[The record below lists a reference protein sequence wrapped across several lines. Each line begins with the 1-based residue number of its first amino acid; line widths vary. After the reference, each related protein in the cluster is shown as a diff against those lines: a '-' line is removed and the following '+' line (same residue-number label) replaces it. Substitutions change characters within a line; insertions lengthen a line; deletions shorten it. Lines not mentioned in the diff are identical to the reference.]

1 MNPIIRKHAEVL
13 LKYSIDLK
21 KGESILITGEVATL
35 PLIRECYAVALE
47 LGGHPITRI
56 SDPTIG
62 ELAMKLASDEQLK
75 YIQPSTKS
83 LYESIDAFI
92 SVMGTSNTRNM
103 SNIPAER
110 MRLSSQARAPLTKI
124 YFERMKTGSLR
135 WCGTLFPTLGN
146 AQEASMSITDYEEFV
161 FGACKLLEDD
171 PIALW
176 KEVDQQQERICKIM
190 DTKKTLHIKSK
201 DTDLRMK
208 IGGRKWVNCSGR
220 VNFPDGEVFTG
231 PIEDSV
237 EGHIRFSFPGI
248 FSGRAI
254 EDIQLTFEKGK
265 VVKATASKGE
275 DLLLQLLDT
284 DPGARFVGEIA
295 VGTNYN
301 IQRFTRNMLFDE
313 KIGGTVHLAVGRSIP
328 DSLGKN
334 ESAIH
339 WDMLC
344 DMKDG
349 GEIYADDELIYKDGK
364 FLI

>member
-1 MNPIIRKHAEVL
+1 MNPILRKHAEVL

-21 KGESILITGEVATL
+21 KGESILISGEVATL

-47 LGGHPITRI
+47 LGGHPTTMIGDGTI
-56 SDPTIG
+56 S
-62 ELAMKLASDEQLK
+62 ELAMKLSSDEQLEF
-75 YIQPSTKS
+75 IQPHIKT
-83 LYESIDAFI
+83 LYESVDAMI
-92 SVMGTSNTRNM
+92 TVMGTSNTRNM
-103 SNIPAER
+103 SNIPADR
-110 MRLSSQARAPLTKI
+110 MRLSSRARSPLTNI
-124 YFERMKTGSLR
+124 YFKRMQEGTLR
-135 WCGTLFPTLGN
+135 WCGTLYPTLGN

-161 FGACKLLEDD
+161 FNACKLLEDD

-176 KEVDQQQERICKIM
+176 KEVDAQQERICKIM

-201 DTDLRMK
+201 DTDLRMR
-208 IGGRKWVNCSGR
+208 IEGRKWVNCSGR

-231 PIEDSV
+231 PIEDTV

-248 FSGRAI
+248 FGGRAI
-254 EDIQLTFEKGK
+254 EDIRLTFEKGK
-265 VVKATASKGE
+265 VVMATAAQGE

-313 KIGGTVHLAVGRSIP
+313 KIGGTVHLAVGRSIAS
-328 DSLGKN
+328 SLGKN
-334 ESAIH
+334 DSAIH

-364 FLI
+364 FII

>member
-1 MNPIIRKHAEVL
+1 MNPILRKHAEVL

-47 LGGHPITRI
+47 LGGHPTTMLG
-56 SDPTIG
+56 DPTIS
-62 ELAMKLASDEQLK
+62 ELSLKLSSEEQMKF
-75 YIQPSTKS
+75 IQPHIMT
-83 LYESIDAFI
+83 LYEKVDAI
-92 SVMGTSNTRNM
+92 LTIMGTSNTRNM

-110 MRLSSQARAPLTKI
+110 IRLSTQSRGPLTKI
-124 YFERMKTGSLR
+124 YFERMRTGSMR

-146 AQEASMSITDYEEFV
+146 AQEASMSINDYEDFV
-161 FGACKLLEDD
+161 FNACKLLDDD
-171 PIALW
+171 PIQRW
-176 KEVDQQQERICKIM
+176 KEVDEQQERICKIM
-190 DTKKTLHIKSK
+190 DAKKTLHIKSK
-201 DTDLRMK
+201 DTDLRMR
-208 IGGRKWVNCSGR
+208 IDGRKWVNCSGR

-248 FSGRAI
+248 FGGRAI

-265 VVKATASKGE
+265 VVKATAAQGE

-328 DSLGKN
+328 QSLGKN
-334 ESAIH
+334 ESSIH